1 MILRFSARGDRH
13 DAIVHLTVAETLR
26 FGNIVRV
33 RGGALCRPSSSLPN
47 LELLNLQRLDGRRCC
62 PACVE
67 CMARIR
73 IKRPVVLPAAAGVVA
88 GDLIRQIKREREAA
102 RVRVRRYARTYGTD

>member
-1 MILRFSARGDRH
+1 MILRFSARGNRH

-26 FGNIVRV
+26 FGNIVRM
-33 RGGALCRPSSSLPN
+33 RGEAPCRPSSSLPN
-47 LELLNLQRLDGRRCC
+47 LESLNLQRLNGRRYC

-73 IKRPVVLPAAAGVVA
+73 IKHPVGLPAAAGVVA
-88 GDLIRQIKREREAA
+88 GDLVGR
-102 RVRVRRYARTYGTD
+102 